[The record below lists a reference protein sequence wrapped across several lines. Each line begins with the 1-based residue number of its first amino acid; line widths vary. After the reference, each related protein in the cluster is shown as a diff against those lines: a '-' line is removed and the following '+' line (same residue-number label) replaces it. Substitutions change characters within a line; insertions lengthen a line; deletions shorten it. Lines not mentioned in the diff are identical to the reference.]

1 MEERNNRNREIY
13 QEYLNSCIA
22 RNGATRNTTY
32 KTYAHSM
39 KLFLEY
45 LKEFE
50 NNCYMLDKK
59 TIQNIVPILE
69 KYIRYCRE
77 KRNNNAQTINN
88 KLVAISSFYIWAVKR
103 CLIVTHPFRERLD
116 RLKVTDVEKR
126 RKSYYLSQRQ
136 IIEADIKMETNKNF
150 DIQDRIIF
158 NLIIDTGCRINA
170 LQSIKIENLNLIDGI
185 ISGVIEKEQKL
196 VEFPIFEETI
206 ELVKNWIEIRNEK
219 QIKEDYLLVTK
230 YKGIYKQMT
239 KSTIRERVKK
249 IGKLIGIERLYPHSI
264 RKTAINLL
272 ANASNLEIASEFAN
286 HSGVDVTRKHYIK
299 EKSGIEK
306 RNKILEMRKKI
317 GI

>member
-158 NLIIDTGCRINA
+158 NLIIDTGCRIN
-170 LQSIKIENLNLIDGI
+170 
-185 ISGVIEKEQKL
+185 
-196 VEFPIFEETI
+196 
-206 ELVKNWIEIRNEK
+206 
-219 QIKEDYLLVTK
+219 
-230 YKGIYKQMT
+230 
-239 KSTIRERVKK
+239 
-249 IGKLIGIERLYPHSI
+249 
-264 RKTAINLL
+264 
-272 ANASNLEIASEFAN
+272 
-286 HSGVDVTRKHYIK
+286 
-299 EKSGIEK
+299 
-306 RNKILEMRKKI
+306 
-317 GI
+317 